1 MGSTETGLERIRTR
15 LLDLTNRNKLL
26 NFRHS
31 AASTLRVVEVNLNSV
46 FRRVM
51 DGEKLRFIPVPEPDD
66 LGQTPT
72 PHGSLPVLHYR
83 QPLDTLTRKPEHQ
96 VEHVGSDALNRCND
110 ETSRLS
116 PVFRTTDARSQRVLQ
131 PRRFVR
137 LAAHPKNWDCQG
149 SRGSRALLCRWR
161 PCHCMAERLRRR
173 KSAH

>member
-116 PVFRTTDARSQRVLQ
+116 PVFRHPGLINGDSRATPADSLHTTCVFFHAVKRPISRAASCSRPQSLPNRAD
-131 PRRFVR
+131 PVR
-137 LAAHPKNWDCQG
+137 L
-149 SRGSRALLCRWR
+149 
-161 PCHCMAERLRRR
+161 
-173 KSAH
+173 SA